1 MSVEAVRI
9 SAIIPVYNTALELP
23 RCLDSAL
30 GQAFEGLEVIA
41 VDDGSTDG
49 SPEVCA
55 RYAQRDARV
64 RVLIVPHGGAG
75 AARNAGLNVARGAY
89 VLFLDSDDALE
100 DGALQALW
108 EAAWAEKLD
117 IVRCCRRLEDARG
130 ARVETRRARLPRE
143 VLAGAA
149 FFREAVERG
158 AYSCHVGTGLF
169 RRAFLAEAGIR
180 FPEGIVCEDEL
191 FMPEA
196 LLRARR
202 VRYID
207 RCLYRHILRE
217 GSVMRGDPERRG
229 RDMVRIARILADMS
243 PLVPED
249 CRRAWERNLLGKYF
263 CGYTLARLY
272 RRENREAWLPRGFAL
287 RHAHGAKDVLR
298 ACLCEMHGPLFC
310 ALNAAGMRVNR
321 WRGVV
326 RS

>member
-1 MSVEAVRI
+1 MDAVRI
-9 SAIIPVYNTALELP
+9 SAIIPVYNTERELP
-23 RCLDSAL
+23 RCLDSVL

-41 VDDGSTDG
+41 VDDGSVDG
-49 SPEVCA
+49 SVAVCA
-55 RYAQRDARV
+55 HYAQRDARV
-64 RVLIVPHGGAG
+64 RVLSVPHGGAG
-75 AARNAGLNVARGAY
+75 AARNAGLDAARGAY

-100 DGALQALW
+100 EGTLSALFAAAQA
-108 EAAWAEKLD
+108 EGLD
-117 IVRCCRRLEDARG
+117 IVRCCRSIEEGGG
-130 ARVETRRARLPRE
+130 ARVEARRARLPRE
-143 VLAGAA
+143 VLTGAV
-149 FFREAVERG
+149 FFREAVERS

-169 RRAFLAEAGIR
+169 RRAFLAEAAIR

-191 FMPEA
+191 FMPAA

-207 RCLYRHILRE
+207 RCLYRHIMRE

-229 RDMVRIARILADMS
+229 RDMVRIARALADMS

-263 CGYTLARLY
+263 CGYTLGRLY
-272 RRENREAWLPRGFAL
+272 RRAQREALPERGFAL
-287 RHAHGAKDVLR
+287 RHAHGAKDALR